1 MPATNSPDYKTFT
14 KDLMDLCKK
23 HGVKI
28 TAFDGGFVGV
38 GPASV
43 RTVGEYEF
51 TELEVTP
58 TSAKLAGGWLGR
70 QPNPVLLTNEGE
82 SA

>member
-1 MPATNSPDYKTFT
+1 MPAINSPDYRAFVQ
-14 KDLMDLCKK
+14 DLMALCKK
-23 HGVKI
+23 HGVTI

-70 QPNPVLLTNEGE
+70 QPKPVLLTSEGE